1 LRLRN
6 RCCKR
11 KTNGEKKFSA
21 GAANAILFP
30 LPHALIL
37 TFRRGFGKPGV
48 GFRQQG
54 KSALQLVPQSL
65 LMPMRFHA
73 FAAFVLGNFCFS
85 SFLKRAHSDT

>member
-6 RCCKR
+6 RRCKR

-21 GAANAILFP
+21 GAANAVLFP

-37 TFRRGFGKPGV
+37 TFWRGFGKPGV

-65 LMPMRFHA
+65 LMPVRLHA
-73 FAAFVLGNFCFS
+73 FAALVLGNFCFS
-85 SFLKRAHSDT
+85 SFLKRAHSDP